1 MNNKEDLK
9 KWVIRGCGI
18 ALTLFVFYWL
28 FKPQPVEVETVSVS
42 KGPFV
47 QSIEEDGKT
56 RAKDIY
62 KMISPIQ
69 GELIRIELEAG
80 DSVEKNQVIATI
92 VPSRSSLLD
101 IRTKKIL
108 QAYLLS
114 QVASVKKA
122 EAFVERAKAAMD
134 TAESDYKRN
143 VSLAKKKYISD
154 SELEQFILQLNLR
167 KKEHDAAIAELNEM
181 KQRVETV
188 KSALAQFTQLQEGHD
203 PEDVITLKAPLDSR
217 VLSIVRKS
225 AGLVS
230 QGQVIMELADSH
242 QLEIVADL
250 LSEDVLQIPDNA
262 KVIITGWGEDKPLK
276 GHVHLVEPNAFTKV
290 SALGVEE
297 QRVNVIIYIDS
308 PEQQWQNLGAGYGV
322 DVEIIIYTQAEA
334 VQVPISAL
342 FREGKQWAVFKLVSG
357 RAQKQVI
364 VIGRRNKEMALVL
377 KGLHP
382 GDQVINYPAEDV
394 EDGVAVYVR

>member
-1 MNNKEDLK
+1 MNQNENTK
-9 KWVIRGCGI
+9 KWIVWGVAV
-18 ALTLFVFYWL
+18 ALIVLLLYWL
-28 FKPQPVEVETVSVS
+28 FKPQPVEVETVTVS

-56 RAKDIY
+56 RAKDVY

-69 GELIRIELEAG
+69 GELMRVQLEAG
-80 DSVEKNQVIATI
+80 DLVKKNQVIASI
-92 VPSRSSLLD
+92 VPSRSGLLD

-143 VSLAKKKYISD
+143 VSLEKKKFISA
-154 SELEQFILQLNLR
+154 SELEQYVLKLNLR

-188 KSALAQFTQLQEGHD
+188 KSALAQFTQPLDGYD
-203 PEDVITLKAPLDSR
+203 PEDEIR
-217 VLSIVRKS
+217 VKSPINAQVLQVVRKS
-225 AGLVS
+225 AGLIS
-230 QGQVIMELADSH
+230 QGQVIMELANAH

-250 LSEDVLQIPDNA
+250 LSEDVLQIPQNA
-262 KVIITGWGEDKPLK
+262 KVIITGWGGDKPLQ

-297 QRVNVIIYIDS
+297 QRVNVIIDIDS
-308 PEQQWQNLGAGYGV
+308 PEKEWRQLGAGYGIN
-322 DVEIIIYTQAEA
+322 VEIIIYTKKDA

-342 FREGKQWAVFKLVSG
+342 FREAKQWAVFKMVSG
-357 RAQKQVI
+357 RAKKQI
-364 VIGRRNKEMALVL
+364 INIGRRNKENAIVL
-377 KGLHP
+377 KGLKV
-382 GDQVINYPAEDV
+382 GDQVITYPADDV